1 MKKLKKVTLLILGSL
16 LIYASS
22 ISLIVYV
29 SLNFLTKLISE
40 NGVETFLQG
49 FIGAGSIVF
58 FVQLYRKIKAEL
70 MTEAKQ
76 NKINNI
82 NHQNE
87 LYNSIVKLKNE
98 LKKIKKNKETAIN
111 YQKIERASE
120 LRDEEKRII
129 NEISAKENELHKI
142 LKKK

>member
-16 LIYASS
+16 LVYVLSV
-22 ISLIVYV
+22 SLIVYI

-40 NGVETFLQG
+40 NRVEILLQG
-49 FIGAGSIVF
+49 FIGMGSIVF
-58 FVQLYRKIKAEL
+58 FVQLYRKVKEEL

-76 NKINNI
+76 NKINNR

-87 LYNSIVKLKNE
+87 LYNSILQLKEE
-98 LKKIKKNKETAIN
+98 LKKIRRNKETAIK

-129 NEISAKENELHKI
+129 DEISAKENELKSM
-142 LKKK
+142 LS